1 MAEKK
6 YRLVGTWWLA
16 SATHSIWWKVGAGAW
31 TELAFSFAGSGNWY
45 WERNDTAAQDMTYQI
60 CVAISAVAGAALT
73 RSISMD
79 TGIITLSWA
88 GGSTLQLR
96 FDHPTTPDANNN
108 SYFLHTAWRMTA
120 TQTTAI
126 SITAGGTSVG
136 TRCHGYGLYP
146 LRYLMS
152 DISEWQ
158 ARVSQAVPDA
168 GNPQTLRSA
177 MLEQYQLGIRIDRAY
192 PRAALFNEFHALV
205 DFMDNAASGRPF
217 FVYPDKTNFVDYS
230 DATNPYGFRAWVL
243 DKDSASWRP
252 EPAVANFYKVF
263 DVGLK
268 CWQWTE

>member
-6 YRLVGTWWLA
+6 YRLVGWWWL
-16 SATHSIWWKVGAGAW
+16 SSSNSIWWKVGAGAW
-31 TELAFSFAGSGNWY
+31 TELAFSFASTGNWY
-45 WERNDTAAQDMTYQI
+45 MERADGSAQDLTYQI

-73 RSISMD
+73 RSTSMD

-88 GGSTLQLR
+88 GASTLQLR
-96 FDHPTTPDANNN
+96 FDHPTTPNTNNN
-108 SYFLHTAWRMTA
+108 SYFLHNAWRMTA

-152 DISEWQ
+152 DISEWV
-158 ARVSQAVPDA
+158 ARVSQSVPDS

-177 MLEQYQLGIRIDRAY
+177 MLEQYHLGIRIDRAY

-205 DFMDNAASGRPF
+205 DFMDNASSGRPF
-217 FVYPDKTNFVDYS
+217 YVYPDKTVNTDYS
-230 DATNPYGFRAWVL
+230 DVAAPYGRRPFVL

-268 CWQWTE
+268 CWLFVE